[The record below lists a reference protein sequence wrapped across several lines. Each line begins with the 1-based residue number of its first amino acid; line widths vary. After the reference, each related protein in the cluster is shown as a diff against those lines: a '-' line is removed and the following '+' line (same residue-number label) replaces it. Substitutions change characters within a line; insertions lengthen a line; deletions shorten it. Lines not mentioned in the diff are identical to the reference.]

1 MQKQLFPLTILA
13 TIIMSLLPACKKEDN
28 FVSPETKTELL
39 VKTSWKFE
47 KAEASPVGD
56 ISSELEACQTDN
68 LLIFSAASASSTS
81 GTGTLDDG
89 PTKCDPSDPQT
100 SSFNWELI
108 NDGAVL
114 RSSVILFPGGSA
126 DFTIVSLTGTS
137 LVLSQQ
143 MTLDPYPATT
153 VTVTLKH

>member
-13 TIIMSLLPACKKEDN
+13 AVTMAVLPACSKEDN
-28 FVSPETKTELL
+28 FASSETKTELL

-68 LLIFSAASASSTS
+68 LLIFLAASASSTS
-81 GTGTLDDG
+81 GTGTLDEG
-89 PTKCDPSDPQT
+89 PTKCDPSDLQS
-100 SSFNWELI
+100 SSFDWELT
-108 NDGAVL
+108 NNGTVL
-114 RSSVILFPGGSA
+114 RSSVPLFSGSST
-126 DFTIVSLTGTS
+126 DFTIVSLTSTN

-143 MTLDPYPATT
+143 MTIDPYPATT
-153 VTVTLKH
+153 VTLTLKH